1 MYNKLKKM
9 KSISS
14 LPIEE
19 SEFTQWCHNINMLN
33 ALELDEYVLGG
44 RFQLSKMQLDSGL
57 HPLVIPFMVTF
68 NGDDTETNLL
78 SDKYQKYDAETA
90 VSEYGYSK
98 SDTKLMN
105 PEDFK
110 MVSDGLLGAFKKT
123 ANLSSVDTLKS
134 VAALANYYKREAQGD
149 KSLPI
154 GPGAPAWVPVQFAVS
169 IKKSRYLHEDT
180 DFVFNEWWAELLRS
194 WKGSKAAKS
203 DDK

>member
-19 SEFTQWCHNINMLN
+19 SEFRQWCHNINMLN

-57 HPLVIPFMVTF
+57 HPLIIPFMVTF

-98 SDTKLMN
+98 SDAKLMN

-134 VAALANYYKREAQGD
+134 VAALANYYKREAHGD
-149 KSLPI
+149 RSLPI
-154 GPGAPAWVPVQFAVS
+154 ATGSSAWVPVQFAVS